1 MSIAQEQLNNLKN
14 EALNCNACSLCETRN
29 KLVFSDGSE
38 TAQVMFIGEAPGKNE
53 DDTGIPFIGRAGQL
67 LRKFMFEHV
76 YHEKGGNTENER
88 ADRLLETLF
97 NKFYANPEL
106 MPKFFV
112 SLLDQY
118 DKTTVVCDYLASMS
132 DTYAINL
139 FNDMFVPQRWIVL

>member
-1 MSIAQEQLNNLKN
+1 MHI
-14 EALNCNACSLCETRN
+14 
-29 KLVFSDGSE
+29 
-38 TAQVMFIGEAPGKNE
+38 IGERATLRINNAILSIYKKSK
-53 DDTGIPFIGRAGQL
+53 DQPFVEMEEEMQVAMNK

-97 NKFYANPEL
+97 NKFVSQPEL
-106 MPKFFV
+106 MPPFFV
-112 SLLDQY
+112 SLLDKY

-132 DTYAINL
+132 DTYAIHL